1 MDARVVGG
9 RTVNQ
14 AMGNRGSRS
23 DNASDSIPG
32 KHGNRKTGRSA
43 GDAVLFLDTDGR
55 VTVWT
60 VSASAATGIPASEAL
75 GRPITDFCPGIDAD
89 RAIRTA
95 SESGF
100 AEFFGHCARK
110 AGKSVPVRIA
120 ITPSHDPSG
129 GLIGFAAVLSGDQ
142 APPVTGFT
150 FNNNG
155 SESAS
160 GVTDGAETSALLVS
174 AADRRIVRASAA
186 AFAALGLGESD
197 LIGRRVDEI
206 MAFPEPGTD
215 DPDSAGAGSGFPTIV
230 QYSVPGG
237 GERSFEY
244 SMLEVWSDGGDC
256 LLYVLNDVT
265 HWVDARQDITR
276 INLELS
282 HLARHDHLTGLF
294 NKPMFLDTLEL
305 ANSRLGRSG
314 DRLGV
319 LYIDLDG
326 FKPVNDQ
333 FGHDTGDQV
342 LIEIG
347 RRLRGAVRNS
357 DVIARLGGDEF
368 GAILE
373 NLKSPEDATMVA
385 EHLIESLVEPIA
397 VDRQHITISA
407 SIGAVVTDRKVDDS
421 GHLLTQADRMM
432 YQAKKQGAGGVA
444 LENFI
449 ESSRQSDA
457 VP

>member
-9 RTVNQ
+9 RTANQ
-14 AMGNRGSRS
+14 AMGHRGSRP
-23 DNASDSIPG
+23 DKASDSIPG
-32 KHGNRKTGRSA
+32 KHGNKKTGRSA

-75 GRPITDFCPGIDAD
+75 GRPITDFCPGIDAG

-155 SESAS
+155 SESGL
-160 GVTDGAETSALLVS
+160 GVADGAETSALLVS

-186 AFAALGLGESD
+186 AFAALGLGESA

-206 MAFPEPGTD
+206 MAFPEPGKD
-215 DPDSAGAGSGFPTIV
+215 HPEPAGEGTGFPAIV
-230 QYSVPGG
+230 QYRVPDG

-244 SMLEVWSDGGDC
+244 SVLEVWSDGGDC

-294 NKPMFLDTLEL
+294 NKPMFLDTLKL
-305 ANSRLGRSG
+305 ANSRLGRSDG
-314 DRLGV
+314 RLGV

-347 RRLRGAVRNS
+347 QRLRGAVRNS

-373 NLKSPEDATMVA
+373 NLKSPKDAAMVA

-397 VDRQHITISA
+397 VDRQHINISA

-421 GHLLTQADRMM
+421 GDLLTQADRMM
-432 YQAKKQGAGGVA
+432 YRAKKQGTGGVA
-444 LENFI
+444 LEDFI
-449 ESSRQSDA
+449 ESLRQSDA